1 MKTRSCVPNG
11 RGHPSRSQLLIGL
24 LRVDSK
30 KSVQEKNAHVKQKKL
45 PRAHGLW
52 TPNEAFF
59 HQNPT
64 LLGLGTQFEA
74 FRPVCYLSMFFINQ
88 PLFLQKTKPLFTNP
102 KLFIW
107 HWDLNLG
114 HKEFGI

>member
-45 PRAHGLW
+45 PKASWGVPMFWSVALIGLV
-52 TPNEAFF
+52 
-59 HQNPT
+59 
-64 LLGLGTQFEA
+64 FEIS
-74 FRPVCYLSMFFINQ
+74 PEYSLSKEIENIFQKSELYINS
-88 PLFLQKTKPLFTNP
+88 
-102 KLFIW
+102 
-107 HWDLNLG
+107 
-114 HKEFGI
+114 